1 MSKDKTTAKFV
12 LPAMR
17 GKTLHKYM
25 AQKAAEGLISLG
37 FEVSAEY
44 PICLTNGGKDYVDF
58 FVSHG
63 AFVLAIE
70 IETTPRNVLSNA
82 TRANELGLRLWIVTP
97 NKQVSSTVLKKFK
110 RSAPLDSGRIRILTL
125 GEFLSIGLGQ
135 INNESLE

>member
-1 MSKDKTTAKFV
+1 M

-25 AQKAAEGLISLG
+25 AQRAAEGLHALG

-44 PICLTNGGKDYVDF
+44 PICLSNGGKDYIDLLA
-58 FVSHG
+58 SCC

-82 TRANELGLRLWIVTP
+82 SKATELGLQLWIVTP
-97 NKQVSSTVLKKFK
+97 NKKISSAVARKLKQSTYTDK
-110 RSAPLDSGRIRILTL
+110 SQIRILTL
-125 GEFLSIGLGQ
+125 GQFLNLRLSQ
-135 INNESLE
+135 IIALWKG